1 MTILAI
7 DPGLNNGIAVLDCE
21 RRLLLATEI
30 PVIGEGANKRLNL
43 ISFADILTQFRIR
56 RAVVEDVAAMPKQ
69 GLTSTFRFGR
79 AAGSFEGALAA
90 LKIPTTFIRPTIWK
104 RDIGAKAK
112 RDEDIRALAIQTWPD
127 QAHRFARKRD
137 HNRAEAA
144 LIGLWFLQHSGWMSG
159 GEDTPPTSSLPAG
172 SRVFVGGEGWRT
184 I

>member
-7 DPGLNNGIAVLDCE
+7 DPGLNNGIAILDCE

-56 RAVVEDVAAMPKQ
+56 HAVVEDVAAMPKQ

-79 AAGSFEGALAA
+79 ASGSFEGALAA
-90 LKIPTTFIRPTIWK
+90 LKIPTTFIRPAIWK
-104 RDIGAKAK
+104 RDIGARAK
-112 RDEDIRALAIQTWPD
+112 RDEDIRALPSRPAGSGAP
-127 QAHRFARKRD
+127 FARKRD

>member
-1 MTILAI
+1 MAILAI

-30 PVIGEGANKRLNL
+30 PMIGEGANRRLNMT
-43 ISFADILTQFRIR
+43 SFAGIILQFRIEH
-56 RAVVEDVAAMPKQ
+56 AVIEDVAAMPKQ
-69 GLTSTFRFGR
+69 GVASMFRFGR
-79 AAGSFEGALAA
+79 AAGAIEGALAA
-90 LKIPTTFIRPTIWK
+90 LKMPTTFVRPAIWK

-144 LIGLWFLQHSGWMSG
+144 LIGLWFLQFSGFREAS
-159 GEDTPPTSSLPAG
+159 
-172 SRVFVGGEGWRT
+172 
-184 I
+184 

>member
-7 DPGLNNGIAVLDCE
+7 DPGLNNGIAILDCE

-43 ISFADILTQFRIR
+43 ISFADILTQFSIR
-56 RAVVEDVAAMPKQ
+56 HAVVEDVAAMPKQ

-79 AAGSFEGALAA
+79 ASGSFEGALAA
-90 LKIPTTFIRPTIWK
+90 LKIPTSFIRPAIWK
-104 RDIGAKAK
+104 RDIGARAK

-144 LIGLWFLQHSGWMSG
+144 LIGLWFLQHSGWTSG

-172 SRVFVGGEGWRT
+172 SRVFIGGEGWRT